1 MLTDRSMEQT
11 VAKMARL
18 TETLREKMFVTVGTI
33 VPEGCFQ
40 TREPLHRIPEAERF
54 GPVPERW
61 GGSGVYGWFR
71 MIWETPEELAG
82 KALYLYPKLDFYEA
96 TLWVNGRIHSNYAR
110 KIAVG
115 AHGNHWCNRFTAA
128 AGAGERFEFALECYA
143 WHEVPGCQPL
153 ENTRLA
159 DYTWETGPAL
169 ICEKDQE
176 IFDFLF
182 DLETLLSLRKS
193 LGADSFRRAEIEN
206 ALYEAHLK
214 ILYDPRFCTE
224 EAFREGLRAA
234 SAILKP
240 ELRKHNGDTAP
251 WIGLTGHSH
260 MDTAWLWPMTETE
273 KKCARTYANQ
283 LNLMDEYP
291 EYRFIQSSAW
301 HAEWLRRDYPE
312 LFSRIQQAV
321 KDGKWEPNG
330 GVWVE
335 CDCNL
340 TGGEYMIRQFLWG
353 PRFTRKYYGYTSDCF
368 WLPDTFGYSF
378 AIPQIMLGCGV
389 KYFLT
394 TKLSWNDTNEFPLT
408 TFWWQGID
416 GSRVLTHFNRTHQGP
431 SPEMY
436 QAITGGREPI
446 LEKRVS
452 GDRLFSFGRGDGG
465 GGPEFEMLE
474 AARRLEDLE
483 GTARS
488 GYTSV
493 SAFMQKLEKESVNPT
508 TYAGELYLELHRGTL
523 TNQHEIKHNNR
534 KCEQAIHDLELALVQ
549 TAAAEGREAHEEPA
563 APMVE
568 TLLVRQFHDI
578 LPGTCIHSAHAEA
591 KAAVSAAIRDAREL
605 TRKILQGDGEEIR
618 VYNTLGFERTET
630 LTLAG
635 DWRGAEG
642 CETQV
647 YTGLD
652 GETRTSLYGL
662 TLPAFGSAALKMG
675 GETPKQGQSPFR
687 MEGDRLETPFAEI
700 RLAENGGIASLKDK
714 RTGRELVGGLPFN
727 TFLMTEEISAGWDNW
742 DLDADAEDKFQPAGE
757 LISREIVSEG
767 PTELRIRSVY
777 RLTEKSRIRQDMV
790 FQAHSPMIVFDT
802 EMDWQEDHRFLK
814 AAFDTSL
821 HTDTVRNEIQFG
833 CIRRSTR
840 RSTPAE
846 KARFEICNHK
856 YSDLSETNNGIAL
869 LNDSKYGLSARDG
882 SMRLSLHK
890 GGILPDDQGD
900 HGIHRTRYAL
910 LPHASG
916 FSAETVVQPAY
927 AFNSETPVIRGGRP
941 LGSLCRTNRPA
952 VIIETVKPCEDAE
965 KAYILRLYEAT
976 GGYQRARL
984 SFGHPVRA
992 LKECN
997 MLEEEI
1003 GELNPAEEMA
1013 FEPFKIRTVKVVYA

>member
-11 VAKMARL
+11 VRKLTRL
-18 TETLREKMFVTVGTI
+18 TGTLRERIFVPVGTAE
-33 VPEGCFQ
+33 PEGCYE
-40 TREPLHRIPEAERF
+40 TREPLHRIPETERF

-71 MIWETPEELAG
+71 MSWKVSADLAG
-82 KALYLYPKLDFYEA
+82 KALYLYPKMEFYEA
-96 TLWVNGRIHSNYAR
+96 TLWVNGAIHSNYAT
-110 KIAVG
+110 KYG
-115 AHGNHWCNRFTAA
+115 ADSHGNHWCNRFTAGA
-128 AGAGERFEFALECYA
+128 AAGERFDFALECYA
-143 WHEVPGCQPL
+143 WHEVPGTQPM
-153 ENTRLA
+153 ENTLLE
-159 DYTWETGPAL
+159 DYTWKTGPAL
-169 ICEKDQE
+169 VCVKDE
-176 IFDFLF
+176 ETAAFVF

-193 LGADSFRRAEIEN
+193 LGTDSFRRAEIEN
-206 ALYEAHLK
+206 ALYEAHLR
-214 ILYDPRFCTE
+214 LRYDPGACGE

-240 ELRKHNGDTAP
+240 ELEKHNGAAAP

-283 LNLMDEYP
+283 LNLMAEYP
-291 EYRFIQSSAW
+291 EYRFVQSSAW

-321 KDGKWEPNG
+321 REGRWEPNG

-353 PRFTRKYYGYTSDCF
+353 QRFTRKYYGYTSDCF

-394 TKLSWNDTNEFPLT
+394 TKLSWNDTNAFPLT

-416 GSRVLTHFNRTHQGP
+416 GSKVLTHFNRTHQGP

-436 QAITGGREPI
+436 TSMTSGSDPI
-446 LEKRVS
+446 REKRVS
-452 GDRLFSFGRGDGG
+452 GMRLFSYGKGDGG

-474 AARRLEDLE
+474 YARRLEDLE
-483 GTARS
+483 GTPRS

-493 SAFMQKLEKESVNPT
+493 SAFMQKLEAEAVNPT

-534 KCEQAIHDLELALVQ
+534 KCEQALHDLELALVQ
-549 TAAAEGREAHEEPA
+549 TAVADGLEAHEEPA
-563 APMVE
+563 APMLE

-578 LPGTCIHSAHAEA
+578 LPGTCIHSAHEEA
-591 KAAVSAAIRDAREL
+591 KAAVSGAIRDAEALRRATL
-605 TRKILQGDGEEIR
+605 TAEGTEPAI
-618 VYNTLGFERTET
+618 YNPLGFERKDT
-630 LTLAG
+630 LTLEG
-635 DWRGAEG
+635 DFGDLEG

-652 GETRTSLYGL
+652 GQTNTGVYGL
-662 TLPAFGSAALKMG
+662 SIPPFGSLILRKGIPQAGAG
-675 GETPKQGQSPFR
+675 SPFR
-687 MEGDRLETPFAEI
+687 LEGDRLETPFAEI
-700 RLAENGGIASLKDK
+700 RFAENGGIASLKD
-714 RTGRELVGGLPFN
+714 RTTGRELVGGLPFN
-727 TFLMTEEISAGWDNW
+727 TFLMTEDVPAAWDNW
-742 DLDADAEDKFQPAGE
+742 DLDADAEEKFRPAGE
-757 LISREIVSEG
+757 LIRREVVSEG
-767 PTELRIRSVY
+767 PVELRIRSEY

-802 EMDWQEDHRFLK
+802 EMNWQEDHCFLK
-814 AAFDTSL
+814 TAFDTAL

-833 CIRRSTR
+833 CIQRSTR

-846 KARFEICNHK
+846 KARFEVCNHK
-856 YSDLSETNNGIAL
+856 YSDMSETNNGIAL
-869 LNDSKYGLSARDG
+869 LNDSKYGLSVRDG

-890 GGILPDDQGD
+890 GGILPDDRGD
-900 HGIHRTRYAL
+900 HGLHRTRYAL
-910 LPHASG
+910 LPHSGG
-916 FSAETVVQPAY
+916 FSAEAVVQPAY
-927 AFNSETPVIRGGRP
+927 AFNSQTPVIPGGRALP
-941 LGSLCRTNRPA
+941 SLCRTDRPE
-952 VIIETVKPCEDAE
+952 VVIETVKPCEDAE

-976 GGYQRARL
+976 GGYQRTKL
-984 SFGHPVRA
+984 SFGHPVKA
-992 LKECN
+992 LMECN
-997 MLEEEI
+997 MLEEET
-1003 GELNPAEEMA
+1003 GELDPEREMV
-1013 FEPFKIRTVKVVYA
+1013 FEPFKIKTVKVIYG